1 MQQRSPVGASAS
13 KSNNLLKNTFS
24 LEVYKEYLKSKA
36 DKKWKE
42 EQLTELKGKKKYI
55 QQKINEFEQREN
67 QFNVKKMTLDERM
80 QHMFHQRTEIEG
92 LK

>member
-24 LEVYKEYLKSKA
+24 LEVYKEFLKSKA

-42 EQLTELKGKKKYI
+42 EQLTELKSKKRYI
-55 QQKINEFEQREN
+55 
-67 QFNVKKMTLDERM
+67 
-80 QHMFHQRTEIEG
+80 
-92 LK
+92 

>member
-55 QQKINEFEQREN
+55 
-67 QFNVKKMTLDERM
+67 
-80 QHMFHQRTEIEG
+80 
-92 LK
+92 